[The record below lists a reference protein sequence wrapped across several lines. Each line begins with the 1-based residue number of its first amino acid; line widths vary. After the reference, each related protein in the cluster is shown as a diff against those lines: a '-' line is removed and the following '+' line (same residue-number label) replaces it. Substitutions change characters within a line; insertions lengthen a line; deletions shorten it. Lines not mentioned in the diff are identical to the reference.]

1 MAKKKLDRKI
11 KTNQILA
18 HILNDMA
25 DLLEINSDGIPF
37 KPRAYRKAANSLQAL
52 NIDVTDIYQKRGLK
66 GLLDIAGIGKA
77 ISEKIEEY
85 IKRKKIKSYE
95 ELREKTIIRS
105 VITHFFKTKGL
116 GLREL
121 KQSAKQKKIIYSRY
135 TRPAKDLIEL
145 AGSLEKAKAAIDIV
159 SAWALSRDLDYEIET
174 VFKRWLE
181 LDRLKPKEVIKKPF
195 YDGKPMVWSQ
205 AKKKW
210 FVIADDGE
218 WLEFAGDEK
227 DIERKIVK

>member
-1 MAKKKLDRKI
+1 MAKKKLDIKI
-11 KTNQILA
+11 KTNQALSRIF
-18 HILNDMA
+18 NEMA

-52 NIDVTDIYQKRGLK
+52 NLDVTDIYKKQGIK
-66 GLLDIAGIGKA
+66 GLLNITGIGKA

-95 ELREKTIIRS
+95 ELREKTEIRNI
-105 VITHFFKTKGL
+105 ITHFFKTKGL

-145 AGSLEKAKAAIDIV
+145 AGSTEKAKTAIDTV
-159 SAWALSRDLDYEIET
+159 SAWALSRDLDYGIET

-181 LDRLKPKEVIKKPF
+181 LDRLKPKKIEKKAF
-195 YDGKPMVWSQ
+195 YDGKPMIFS
-205 AKKKW
+205 KTKNKW
-210 FVIADDGE
+210 FVIADNGE

-227 DIERKIVK
+227 EIEYKMVK